1 MLFLCVVAVCPAIS
15 WSDENEPSQADI
27 QIEALDECLITNVF
41 YDTDLREVLNSMAA
55 QCGVTIVADES
66 VMGIVTIELM
76 GVPLK
81 DAMKRVLTPYG
92 MAYRWLGDYYLVGA
106 ARPDNPSFPLLAET
120 ELYRPSFV
128 KAGDIPKLLSTYY
141 TGFIRVNETTNT
153 VTLYGPP
160 DVLERL
166 KKDLAIVDQA
176 PRQVMIEA
184 LVTEISDENLK
195 EFGFDGYLATEKDG
209 RVTKANVPL
218 ARIPASDIP
227 LGSSGGSAEDVNNI
241 LDSAIHIFG
250 GRIGDTWNDWNID
263 YEIALRA
270 LFVDGKVNVRANPK
284 LATVEGQTARIYV
297 GQDEYH
303 TIVSGRVGS
312 EYVRLEVI
320 KVGIVLEITPYVAED
335 GRITVEA
342 STTVSDV
349 TGMGV
354 TGLPVVNTRDVS
366 TKITVQ
372 DGEPI
377 VIGGLKNES
386 ERTRI
391 RKIPLLGDIPILGA
405 LFRNTSRSK
414 STSNIII
421 IITPHLISGNESGIV
436 VETPEG

>member
-1 MLFLCVVAVCPAIS
+1 VLFLTVLAVCPAIA
-15 WSDENEPSQADI
+15 WGDENESDYTPVETA
-27 QIEALDECLITNVF
+27 AVDECMITNVF

-76 GVPLK
+76 DVPLK

-128 KAGDIPKLLSTYY
+128 KAGDIPLLLSTYY
-141 TGFIRVNETTNT
+141 EGFIRVNENTNT

-166 KKDLAIVDQA
+166 KADLAKIDVA
-176 PRQVMIEA
+176 PRQVMIEV
-184 LVTEISDENLK
+184 LVAEISDENLR
-195 EFGFDGYLATEKDG
+195 ELGIDAYLSAEKDG
-209 RVTKANVPL
+209 RIAKATIPL
-218 ARIPASDIP
+218 ARIPAQDIP
-227 LGSSGGSAEDVNNI
+227 LSNNGGTTEEVTNL
-241 LDSAIHIFG
+241 LDSAIHVFG
-250 GRIGDTWNDWNID
+250 GRMGDVWNGWNVD

-270 LFVDGKVNVRANPK
+270 LYMDGKVDYRANPK
-284 LATVEGQTARIYV
+284 LATAEGQTARIYV

-303 TIVSGRVGS
+303 TIISGRVGN

-320 KVGIVLEITPYVAED
+320 KVGTVLEITPYVAED
-335 GRITVEA
+335 GRITIEA
-342 STTVSDV
+342 LTTVSDV

-354 TGLPVVNTRDVS
+354 TGLPVVSTRDVS

-377 VIGGLKNES
+377 VIGGLKTEL
-386 ERTRI
+386 ERIRI

-414 STSNIII
+414 STTNIVIV
-421 IITPHLISGNESGIV
+421 ITPHLIKDGVSGIA
-436 VETPEG
+436 ELP